1 MKINLKEQNTKEPK
15 GWDKEEVKEENKAL
29 LQQIYTLQRKLYAEG
44 KRSLLIVMQGMDA
57 AGKDGLT
64 RNLFALASPAWTEV
78 QSFKKP
84 TERESA
90 HHYLWRISK
99 ALPKRGNIGVFNRSH
114 YEDILVPSVYGY
126 IDKKAIQKRY
136 EQINNFEKLLVEEG
150 TEVLKFY
157 LNVSFEKQEEKLI
170 ERTKNPS
177 KFWKH
182 SDGDWETRE
191 YWDDFMKVYES
202 IFDKCDTVPWHIIP
216 SDKNWVKLNVAA
228 KLVLKKLKEMDP
240 KLPKL
245 DSQRFNK

>member
-1 MKINLKEQNTKEPK
+1 MKEQNTKEPK

-157 LNVSFEKQEEKLI
+157 LNESFEKQEEKLI

-191 YWDDFMKVYES
+191 YWEDFMKVYES

-216 SDKNWVKLNVAA
+216 SDKN
-228 KLVLKKLKEMDP
+228 
-240 KLPKL
+240 
-245 DSQRFNK
+245 

>member
-1 MKINLKEQNTKEPK
+1 LKEQNTKEPK

-99 ALPKRGNIGVFNRSH
+99 ALPKRRNIGVFNRSH

-157 LNVSFEKQEEKLI
+157 LNESFEKQEEKLI

-191 YWDDFMKVYES
+191 YWEDFMKVYES

-216 SDKNWVKLNVAA
+216 NDKNWVKLNVAA
-228 KLVLKKLKEMDP
+228 KLVLKKLQEMDP
-240 KLPKL
+240 KLPEL